1 MRRARAEA
9 ILTEDGIYRQPW
21 FLESLLELADDLAA
35 AGEKKKRLAIMWELR
50 GCPYCKE
57 THLVNFAKPEISAFI
72 QQHFEIL
79 QLNLIGSRE
88 VVDFDGEKLSEKRL
102 AQKYDVRYTPTFQFF
117 PDSAAALAGAEAARA
132 RGRPRAGLH
141 AAAAVSGDV
150 PLRVRARLREGQPA
164 GLSEGEQLD
173 PGLAPPSGYGVSTTL
188 PIPARCSTISC
199 ASPASPSG
207 RTLSISTFNLP
218 SDATLSASLKLSG
231 VSIGFPKIV
240 MTLR

>member
-1 MRRARAEA
+1 MISRRLLLTGSAASGLAALPDQVLPRRARAEA

-35 AGEKKKRLAIMWELR
+35 SSEKKKRLAIMWELR

-79 QLNLIGSRE
+79 QLNVIGSRE

-117 PDSAAALAGAEAARA
+117 PDSAAALTTRKPREREVARA
-132 RGRPRAGLH
+132 QGYMQPPQFLAMFRFVSERAYEKG
-141 AAAAVSGDV
+141 S
-150 PLRVRARLREGQPA
+150 
-164 GLSEGEQLD
+164 
-173 PGLAPPSGYGVSTTL
+173 L
-188 PIPARCSTISC
+188 P
-199 ASPASPSG
+199 
-207 RTLSISTFNLP
+207 
-218 SDATLSASLKLSG
+218 DYLKANS
-231 VSIGFPKIV
+231 
-240 MTLR
+240 